1 MDTLV
6 ALSWRAYPSW
16 MLMVVGLTITI
27 WSVGHGIVAA
37 RREARDPQRALA
49 LLRGFRVAIVGLALA
64 GLGIAWCWQLGWLL
78 GLSLII
84 GGEELLESTVVITA
98 LRQSA
103 RGA

>member
-16 MLMVVGLTITI
+16 MLIVVGLAIAI
-27 WSVGHGIVAA
+27 WRVRHGIIAA
-37 RREARDPQRALA
+37 RREARDPRRALA
-49 LLRGFRVAIVGLALA
+49 LLQGFRGGIVGLALA
-64 GLGIAWCWQLGWLL
+64 GLGAAWCWQLGWLL

-84 GGEELLESTVVITA
+84 GGEELLESTVVIAA

-103 RGA
+103 RSA